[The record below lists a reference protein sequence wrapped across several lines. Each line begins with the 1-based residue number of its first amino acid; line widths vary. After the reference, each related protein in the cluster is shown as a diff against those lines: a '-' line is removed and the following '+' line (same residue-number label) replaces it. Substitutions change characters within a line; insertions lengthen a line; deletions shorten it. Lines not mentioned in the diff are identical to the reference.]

1 MDQAGTVPTEKS
13 LFCESSAAPDKRDQA
28 PRPWNRPL
36 RICAFAACPFPAN
49 HGTPGSIREM
59 LEGVAELGHEVHVV
73 TYHFGENIGLK
84 GVRLHRIPR
93 WTNESTVVVG
103 PTSRRPLYDA
113 LMVSTGLGVIR
124 RCRPDVLHAH
134 GYEAALA
141 AALCRIA
148 TGVPVVYS
156 GHNTMIDELPTYGFI
171 RPRWLANLL
180 ARGLDDWVPRLGD
193 RCIPHSA
200 NVERFL
206 WGKGLADRCE
216 PVVNF
221 GIDVEAMS
229 HGNGP
234 SIRLRHG
241 WGGRPIALYAGVLD
255 EFQRLDLLI
264 AAMKQVVSLRPDALF
279 VVVSTIPHAGHLARL
294 REQAADAGIADRL
307 FITEPQPLSAVPDYL
322 AACDVAVVPRPQAPG
337 FPTKLLNYMAASRAC
352 VLFASSASTGL
363 VHGDNVYLAERDDSG
378 ALAGGIVAV
387 LSDASLRE
395 RLSRNG
401 HQFVRSHHGRLGT
414 AEKLCQAY
422 RHTVAV
428 KRSYWRPVTNGKSAN
443 GPTSQRHLDPVAAG

>member
-1 MDQAGTVPTEKS
+1 MERAGVVPTEKS
-13 LFCESSAAPDKRDQA
+13 LLHAGNGAANQISRT
-28 PRPWNRPL
+28 RPWQRPL

-73 TYHFGENIGLK
+73 TYHFGENIELK
-84 GVRLHRIPR
+84 GVQLHRIPR
-93 WTNESTVVVG
+93 WTNEATVVVG

-113 LMVSTGLGVIR
+113 LMVTTGLGVIR
-124 RCRPDVLHAH
+124 RYRPHVLHAH

-141 AALCRIA
+141 ASLCRIA

-171 RPRWLANLL
+171 RPRWLAKLL

-193 RCIPHSA
+193 RCIPHST

-206 WGKGLADRCE
+206 WEKGLADRCE

-221 GIDVEAMS
+221 GIDVEVMS
-229 HGNGP
+229 RGNGRI
-234 SIRLRHG
+234 IRQRHG
-241 WGGRPIALYAGVLD
+241 WGERPIVLYAGVLD
-255 EFQRLDLLI
+255 EFQRLDLLA
-264 AAMKQVVSLRPDALF
+264 AAMKQVVFERPDALL
-279 VVVSTIPHAGHLARL
+279 VIVTTIPHVGHLDRL
-294 REQAADAGIADRL
+294 RRQAADAGIAEHL

-363 VHGDNVYLAERDDSG
+363 VHGDNVYLARPDDAS
-378 ALAGGIVAV
+378 ALAEGVAAV
-387 LSDASLRE
+387 LGDEVLRE
-395 RLSRNG
+395 RLSLSG
-401 HQFVRSHHGRLGT
+401 HQFVRHHHGRLGT

-422 RHTVAV
+422 RHTAAV
-428 KRSYWRPVTNGKSAN
+428 KRSDWWPATRGKSPN
-443 GPTSQRHLDPVAAG
+443 VPTSKRRLEPVAAG

>member
-1 MDQAGTVPTEKS
+1 
-13 LFCESSAAPDKRDQA
+13 
-28 PRPWNRPL
+28 
-36 RICAFAACPFPAN
+36 
-49 HGTPGSIREM
+49 M

-73 TYHFGENIGLK
+73 TYHFGENIELK
-84 GVRLHRIPR
+84 GVQLHRIPR

-103 PTSRRPLYDA
+103 PTSRRPFYDA
-113 LMVSTGLGVIR
+113 LMVTTGLGVIR
-124 RCRPDVLHAH
+124 RYRPDVLHAH

-141 AALCRIA
+141 ASLCRTA

-206 WGKGLADRCE
+206 REKGLADRCE

-229 HGNGP
+229 HGNGQ
-234 SIRLRHG
+234 SIRADHG
-241 WGGRPIALYAGVLD
+241 WGERPIVLYAGVLD
-255 EFQRLDLLI
+255 EFQRLDLLA
-264 AAMKQVVSLRPDALF
+264 AAMKQVVFERPDALL
-279 VVVSTIPHAGHLARL
+279 VIVTTIPHAGHLARL
-294 REQAADAGIADRL
+294 RRQAADAAIADHL
-307 FITEPQPLSAVPDYL
+307 FITEPQPLPAVPDYL

-363 VHGDNVYLAERDDSG
+363 VHKENVYLAKPDDASAFAEG
-378 ALAGGIVAV
+378 VIAILGDG
-387 LSDASLRE
+387 SLRE
-395 RLSRNG
+395 RLGRNG
-401 HQFVRSHHGRLGT
+401 HQFVRHHHGRLGT
-414 AEKLCQAY
+414 AQKLCQAY
-422 RHTVAV
+422 RHTAAA
-428 KRSYWRPVTNGKSAN
+428 KRSDWWPARSGMSPNGS
-443 GPTSQRHLDPVAAG
+443 TSPRRLEPVAAG

>member
-1 MDQAGTVPTEKS
+1 VATVKS
-13 LFCESSAAPDKRDQA
+13 VPHERNGVANKIDPPPSK
-28 PRPWNRPL
+28 RPL
-36 RICAFAACPFPAN
+36 RVCAFAACPFPAN

-73 TYHFGENIGLK
+73 TYHFGENIALR
-84 GVRLHRIPR
+84 GVHLHRIPR

-103 PTSRRPLYDA
+103 PTSMRPIYDA
-113 LMVSTGLGVIR
+113 LMVTTGLGVIR
-124 RCRPDVLHAH
+124 RFHPDVLHAH

-141 AALCRIA
+141 ASLCRLA

-180 ARGLDDWVPRLGD
+180 ARGLDDWVPWLGD

-206 WGKGLADRCE
+206 REKGLADRCE

-229 HGNGP
+229 HGNGR
-234 SIRLRHG
+234 SIRASHG
-241 WGGRPIALYAGVLD
+241 WGDRPIVLYAGVLD
-255 EFQRLDLLI
+255 EFQRLDLLTD
-264 AAMKQVVSLRPDALF
+264 AMKLVLFENPLALL
-279 VVVSTIPHAGHLARL
+279 VIVTTIPHAGHLDRL
-294 REQAADAGIADRL
+294 RRQAADAGILERL

-322 AACDVAVVPRPQAPG
+322 AACDVAVVPRPQAQG

-363 VHGDNVYLAERDDSG
+363 IHGDNVYLAEPDTAS
-378 ALAGGIVAV
+378 ALAEGVIAV
-387 LSDASLRE
+387 LGDRSLRE
-395 RLSRNG
+395 RLSKNG
-401 HQFVRSHHGRLGT
+401 HQFVRHHHGRLGT

-422 RHTVAV
+422 RHTAAV
-428 KRSYWRPVTNGKSAN
+428 RRSDWWPATTGKSPN
-443 GPTSQRHLDPVAAG
+443 GPTSKRRLEPVAAG